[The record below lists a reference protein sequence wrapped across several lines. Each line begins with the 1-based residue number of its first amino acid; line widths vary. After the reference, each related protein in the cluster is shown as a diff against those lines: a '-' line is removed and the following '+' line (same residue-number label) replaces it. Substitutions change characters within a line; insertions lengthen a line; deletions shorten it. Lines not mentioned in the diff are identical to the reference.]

1 MDVLVPEMKILA
13 AAIRNK
19 ETGVVWSLPVPAR
32 HHDLIRVC
40 TDWGAGAQ
48 SEFEQGFITDQYRY
62 VDRIEARKIAEQAG
76 QVITRANGT
85 DYKGSFLFSEDVW
98 LGRYEHIHDFAG
110 WELFHEY
117 RSIDED

>member
-1 MDVLVPEMKILA
+1 MKILA

-48 SEFEQGFITDQYRY
+48 SKFEQGFITDSYQY
-62 VDRIEARKIAEQAG
+62 VDRKEARQIAEQAG

-85 DYKGSFLFSEDVW
+85 NYKGSFLFSEDVW
-98 LGRYEHIHDFAG
+98 LGQYEHIHDFCS
-110 WELFHEY
+110 WELFYEY
-117 RSIDED
+117 RTIED